1 MTAHTGKETAQTD
14 KETAQTGRGAAAAAA
29 PAVPSRPRSSRPG
42 PSRRWRLPLP
52 PILLAALGPIQWGA
66 NPLVVTELT
75 VPGRPLLTAL
85 CSTLPVGLVMT
96 AMFRTLP
103 HGVWWWRYLALAL
116 CNFAIST
123 PLFYYGMQHMPGGIA
138 TLLIATQPLFAML
151 LSLPLLGARPTK
163 EQLAAVAT
171 GVAGVGLV
179 VFRGHNRLDLVAA
192 GLLLFSASTAALGLV
207 LTKRWSP
214 PVSAIRH
221 NAWQLLFAGLV
232 LLPAT
237 FFAEGFPSHLTWRN
251 VLGFAI
257 IGFVSKLL
265 GFAVVFGSV
274 PKIGAT
280 SAAILTLL
288 TPTTAFVLGFLF
300 KDEALDAQQ
309 WLGVALVIGAVVLAG
324 TRGGTRV

>member
-1 MTAHTGKETAQTD
+1 MTAHTDDE
-14 KETAQTGRGAAAAAA
+14 AAAA
-29 PAVPSRPRSSRPG
+29 PPETTRPASWK
-42 PSRRWRLPLP
+42 RRLALP
-52 PILLAALGPIQWGA
+52 PILVAALGPIQWGF

-75 VPGRPLLTAL
+75 VPGRFALTAL

-96 AMFRTLP
+96 AIFRTLP
-103 HGVWWWRYLALAL
+103 EGVWWWRYLVLSW

-151 LSLPLLGARPTK
+151 LSLPILGVRPTRA
-163 EQLAAVAT
+163 QALAVAT
-171 GVAGVGLV
+171 GIAGVGLV
-179 VFRGHNRLDLVAA
+179 VFKGHIRLDLVAA
-192 GLLLFSASTAALGLV
+192 GLLLFSAMTAALGLV
-207 LTKRWSP
+207 LTKLWSP

-221 NAWQLLFAGLV
+221 NAWQLLFAGLT
-232 LLPAT
+232 LLPVT
-237 FFAEGFPSHLTWRN
+237 YLFEGFPSHVTWRN

-265 GFAVVFGSV
+265 GFAVMFRSV

-280 SAAILTLL
+280 SVAILTLL

-300 KDEALDAQQ
+300 KDETLTVQQ

-324 TRGGTRV
+324 SRGGSRS

>member
-1 MTAHTGKETAQTD
+1 MTTRTDDEAATAPSETT
-14 KETAQTGRGAAAAAA
+14 
-29 PAVPSRPRSSRPG
+29 RPG
-42 PSRRWRLPLP
+42 SRRQRFALP
-52 PILLAALGPIQWGA
+52 PILVAALGPIQWGV

-75 VPGRPLLTAL
+75 VPGRFILTAL

-96 AMFRTLP
+96 AATRSLP
-103 HGVWWWRYLALAL
+103 SGAWWWRYLILSW

-151 LSLPLLGARPTK
+151 LSLPILGVRPTRA
-163 EQLAAVAT
+163 QLCAVAA
-171 GVAGVGLV
+171 GIAGVGLV
-179 VFRGHNRLDLVAA
+179 VFKGHARIDLLASA
-192 GLLLFSASTAALGLV
+192 LLLFSAMTAALGLV

-221 NAWQLLFAGLV
+221 NGWQLLLAGLT
-232 LLPAT
+232 LLPMT
-237 FFAEGFPSHLTWRN
+237 FFLEGFPAHITWRN

-265 GFAVVFGSV
+265 GFAAMFRSV
-274 PKIGAT
+274 PTIGAT

-300 KDEALDAQQ
+300 KDETLGAQQ
-309 WLGVALVIGAVVLAG
+309 WLGVALVVGAVVLAG
-324 TRGGTRV
+324 TGASSRRARR